1 VHLTAGGHRIEFRV
15 VEPGGARARQRTMI
29 VLLHEGLG
37 SVAMWKDFPDALVA
51 RTGHPVLVY
60 SRHGHGQSAQLT
72 QPRRVDYMHYEA
84 TTALPELLSQLQI
97 RNPLLIGHSDGAS
110 IAIIH
115 AGSGNAVSGLILM
128 APHVYVEQVGIDAI
142 AEARRA
148 FETTEFAEKLARYH
162 NHPESMFRG
171 WNDIWLAPEF
181 RNWNIESFLSEIHS
195 RLVVIQGENDPYG
208 TLAQV
213 DAIERS
219 AGGPVRKLVFP
230 ECGHSP
236 HKDCREKTIDVIDAF
251 VRELDDV
258 SKPRVGRVS
267 EA

>member
-1 VHLTAGGHRIEFRV
+1 MHLTAGGHRIEFRV
-15 VEPGGARARQRTMI
+15 VEPTGARARQRTMI

-84 TTALPELLSQLQI
+84 TTTLPELLSQLEV

-115 AGSGNAVSGLILM
+115 AGNGNAVSGLILI
-128 APHVYVEQVGIDAI
+128 APHVFVEQVSVDAI
-142 AEARRA
+142 AEAKRA
-148 FETTEFAEKLARYH
+148 FERTDLAAKLARYH
-162 NHPESMFRG
+162 NHPESMFLG
-171 WNDIWLAPEF
+171 WNDIWLNPDF
-181 RNWNIESFLSEIHS
+181 RDWNIERFLPAIHS
-195 RLVVIQGENDPYG
+195 PLLAIQGENDPYG

-213 DAIERS
+213 DAIEQS
-219 AGGPVRKLVFP
+219 AGGPVKKLVFAG
-230 ECGHSP
+230 CGHSP
-236 HKDCREKTIDVIDAF
+236 HIDCTEKTIDVIDAF
-251 VRELDDV
+251 VRESDDTAALV
-258 SKPRVGRVS
+258 D
-267 EA
+267 